1 MSCVVI
7 VGGGLAAQ
15 RCAETLRRS
24 GYEQWILMICGVPH
38 LPYERP
44 PLSKELLLTASVE
57 ESLSFRSAGW
67 YEEQAVALGLGV
79 RAVGL
84 DEREMTVH
92 LGDGSR
98 VSYERL
104 LIATGA
110 RPRRPR
116 MFDGFENVT
125 TLRTREDAARLRA
138 ALVPGTRLLVVGA
151 GFIGQEAASAARAAG
166 VQTTIIETASAPL
179 QSVLGSELGTWFA
192 DLHRANGVELLLG
205 HRVASTRGNGRLDR
219 VMIDDGRTIGCD
231 HVVLGVGVDPDLQWL
246 SSTVLGGPRSG
257 RCGVRTDV
265 DGRSEI
271 PGVFAAGDAAA
282 AFEPLLE
289 RHVRGSHWES
299 AARNGARAARAMLGL
314 EQAPPGVSSFWSNL
328 YGTRVHYLGHASLA
342 DAVAVDGDPERGEFT
357 ATFSS
362 GERAVAVLLVGRPRL
377 LPQARELL
385 RATTEMALA

>member
-1 MSCVVI
+1 MSGVVI

-24 GYEQWILMICGVPH
+24 GYEQRILMICGEPH
-38 LPYERP
+38 LPYDRP

-166 VQTTIIETASAPL
+166 VQTTIIETAS
-179 QSVLGSELGTWFA
+179 G
-192 DLHRANGVELLLG
+192 
-205 HRVASTRGNGRLDR
+205 ASRRQHSR
-219 VMIDDGRTIGCD
+219 QR
-231 HVVLGVGVDPDLQWL
+231 PP
-246 SSTVLGGPRSG
+246 GPRHD
-257 RCGVRTDV
+257 RRRPHDWM
-265 DGRSEI
+265 R
-271 PGVFAAGDAAA
+271 P
-282 AFEPLLE
+282 
-289 RHVRGSHWES
+289 R
-299 AARNGARAARAMLGL
+299 
-314 EQAPPGVSSFWSNL
+314 
-328 YGTRVHYLGHASLA
+328 GTRR
-342 DAVAVDGDPERGEFT
+342 RG
-357 ATFSS
+357 
-362 GERAVAVLLVGRPRL
+362 
-377 LPQARELL
+377 
-385 RATTEMALA
+385 